1 MTTIIKIESSVCVC
15 VGGWT
20 TKEGYAPLGT
30 LILHGVEPQDLAL
43 RPQPPPPEEAVHQH
57 RQACE

>member
-1 MTTIIKIESSVCVC
+1 MCVW
-15 VGGWT
+15 GGGVRRWI

-57 RQACE
+57 GQACE